1 VVVTLTLYSIA
12 SPVEVAEVVYL
23 VLDLCEDGHL
33 VRPSL
38 VEIQACRSES
48 PEDGVIHGTV
58 RVMELLA
65 LNGPDVMVL
74 IRGRFGWN

>member
-1 VVVTLTLYSIA
+1 MVVTLILYSIA
-12 SPVEVAEVVYL
+12 SSVEVAGVVCL

-38 VEIQACRSES
+38 VEIQGCISES
-48 PEDGVIHGTV
+48 LDDEVIHGTV